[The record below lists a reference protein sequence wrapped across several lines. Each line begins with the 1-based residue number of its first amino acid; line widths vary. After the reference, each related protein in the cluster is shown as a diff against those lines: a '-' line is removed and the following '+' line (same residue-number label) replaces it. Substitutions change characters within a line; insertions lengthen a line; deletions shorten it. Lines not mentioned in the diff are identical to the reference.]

1 MIPTPPATYNA
12 LDSSVPVFDAVL
24 ITTALLPI
32 RTPPVIFTAPVPAPV
47 ANVASANV
55 DCPCTDNVDNKFVAP
70 VSVDAPIIVTL
81 VPTYKSLAMPTPPLT
96 TNAPVVVEV
105 ELVVVVNCAESVT
118 NLTAPDVL

>member
-1 MIPTPPATYNA
+1 MPTPPTTYKA
-12 LDSSVPVFDAVL
+12 LDSNVPVFDAVL
-24 ITTALLPI
+24 MTTTLLPM
-32 RTPPVIFTAPVPAPV
+32 RTPPVNFTEPAPALV

-55 DCPCTDNVDNKFVAP
+55 ANPCTDNVDNKFAAP
-70 VSVDAPIIVTL
+70 VSVDAPIIFTL
-81 VPTYKSLAMPTPPLT
+81 VPTYKSLAIPTPPLT